1 MKSTMPVR
9 VFCSNNVVSN
19 NALFIL
25 HSCLPHPYAPAIVFL
40 KRNHTRLGGKDY
52 QSVLLVQ
59 GKRVAAK
66 RPPGRPAAGAPAPKS
81 VVVHE
86 TLANLSKLPADL
98 IELIERHCQGQ
109 PPCES
114 PNSPPNSVEASSD
127 IHLGPCYGVL
137 AALDGLAREMGLVQA
152 VGEQT
157 RAQRLALFLV
167 YARLAH
173 QGSRLSAARWSED
186 HAVKEILQV
195 GSFDEDDLYAALEG
209 LEQRQ
214 PSIEAALAPK
224 ASAPLA
230 RAIYLYDVTSVYFE
244 GLENELA
251 DFGYNRDGKKGKKQ
265 LVAGLLTDGNGEP
278 ISIQLYRGNTGDPPT
293 FLDAVHKLKV
303 RFGAQEIALVGDR
316 GMIKRLGKAALGE
329 AKFCYVTALT
339 DPQIRA
345 LLAKKHLQLELFED
359 EPAEVELN
367 GKRYVLRCNPQT
379 RARER
384 ARRADQWARVQA
396 KIKARNLEVELKPRT
411 DPNSSLKQAQV
422 LLSKYRLERWVKVE
436 LAGRQVVWVE
446 DEAARQKQAELD
458 GCYVIESDLPKEV
471 ASTQQVHDR
480 YLDLTQVERD
490 FRTLKTG
497 LLELRP
503 IFLRKEERT
512 RGHALVCLLALKLAR
527 ELDRRLAPL
536 GLTVQD
542 GLDRLK
548 AIRLVRLGN
557 SEVELWRLPTS
568 YPRAQSEILEA
579 LPKLKP
585 PTLSLKKPNTRRLN
599 NPRKGRD

>member
-1 MKSTMPVR
+1 M
-9 VFCSNNVVSN
+9 
-19 NALFIL
+19 FI
-25 HSCLPHPYAPAIVFL
+25 
-40 KRNHTRLGGKDY
+40 KRNRTVLAGKDY
-52 QSVLLVQ
+52 QSILLVQ
-59 GKRVAAK
+59 GKRVSAK

-86 TLANLSKLPADL
+86 TLANLSKLPSDL
-98 IELIERHCQGQ
+98 IELIERHCQHQ
-109 PPCES
+109 PPPPES
-114 PNSPPNSVEASSD
+114 PCLPGRSSEASAA

-152 VGEQT
+152 VGEQS
-157 RAQRLALFLV
+157 RSQRLARFLI

-186 HAVKEILQV
+186 HAVREILQV
-195 GSFDEDDLYAALEG
+195 GRFDEDDLYSALED
-209 LEQRQ
+209 LAERQ
-214 PSIEAALAPK
+214 ASIEAALAPK
-224 ASAPLA
+224 AAAPQA

-244 GLENELA
+244 GLANELA

-265 LVAGLLTDGNGEP
+265 LVAGLLTDGKGEP
-278 ISIQLYRGNTGDPPT
+278 ISIELYRGNTGDPPT
-293 FLDAVHKLKV
+293 FLDAVQKLKV
-303 RFGAQEIALVGDR
+303 RFGAEEVALVGDR
-316 GMIKRLGKAALGE
+316 GMIKRLGKQALGE

-345 LLAKKHLQLELFED
+345 LLAKKRLQLELFED
-359 EPAEVELN
+359 KPAEVELA
-367 GKRYVLRCNPQT
+367 GKRYVLRCNPQSQ
-379 RARER
+379 ARER

-396 KIKARNLEVELKPRT
+396 KIRARNLQVEQKPRSEPT
-411 DPNSSLKQAQV
+411 SSLKQAQA
-422 LLSKYRLERWVKVE
+422 LLTKYRLQGWVKVA
-436 LAGRQVVWVE
+436 LAGRQVVWTE
-446 DEAARQKQAELD
+446 DHVARQQQAQLD
-458 GCYVIESDLPKEV
+458 GCYVIESDLPQAV

-497 LLELRP
+497 LLEMRP
-503 IFLRKEERT
+503 IFLRKEGRT

-542 GLDRLK
+542 GLERLK
-548 AIRLVRLGN
+548 AVRLVRLGD
-557 SEVELWRLPTS
+557 SEMNLWRLPTS
-568 YPRAQSEILEA
+568 YPAAQTEVLAA

-585 PTLSLKKPNTRRLN
+585 PMLSLGKANARRLT
-599 NPRKGRD
+599 NPRKGRE

>member
-1 MKSTMPVR
+1 
-9 VFCSNNVVSN
+9 
-19 NALFIL
+19 
-25 HSCLPHPYAPAIVFL
+25 VFL
-40 KRNHTRLGGKDY
+40 KRNHTVLGGKDY
-52 QSVLLVQ
+52 QSILLVQ
-59 GKRVAAK
+59 GKRVPAK
-66 RPPGRPAAGAPAPKS
+66 RPPGRPAAGAPALKS

-86 TLANLSKLPADL
+86 TLANLSKLPPDL

-109 PPCES
+109 PPPPQS
-114 PNSPPNSVEASSD
+114 PSPPPGGSGASDD

-137 AALDGLAREMGLVQA
+137 AGLDGLAREIGLVQA

-157 RAQRLALFLV
+157 RAQRLALFLI

-195 GSFDEDDLYAALEG
+195 GSFDEDDLYGALED

-214 PSIEAALAPK
+214 ESIEAALAPK
-224 ASAPLA
+224 AAASP

-244 GLENELA
+244 GLENELG

-265 LVAGLLTDGNGEP
+265 LVAGLLSDGSGEP
-278 ISIQLYRGNTGDPPT
+278 ISIELYRGNTGDPPT
-293 FLDAVHKLKV
+293 FLDAVQKLKV
-303 RFGAQEIALVGDR
+303 RFGAEELALVGDR
-316 GMIKRLGKAALGE
+316 GMIKGLGKAALGE
-329 AKFCYVTALT
+329 AKFSYVTALT
-339 DPQIRA
+339 DQQIRA
-345 LLAKKHLQLELFED
+345 LLGKKVLQLELFD
-359 EPAEVELN
+359 EKPAEVELN
-367 GKRYVLRCNPQT
+367 DKRYVLRCNPQT
-379 RARER
+379 QARER

-396 KIKARNLEVELKPRT
+396 KITARNLEVEKKPRT
-411 DPNSSLKQAQV
+411 DPNRSLKQAQA
-422 LLSKYRLERWVKVE
+422 LLAKYRLGKWVKVE
-436 LAGRQVVWVE
+436 LAQRKVVWTQ

-480 YLDLTQVERD
+480 YLDLTKVERD

-536 GLTVQD
+536 GLTVED
-542 GLDRLK
+542 GLERLK
-548 AIRLVRLGN
+548 AVRLVRLGN

-568 YPRAQSEILEA
+568 YPLAQSEVLEA

-585 PTLSLKKPNTRRLN
+585 PMLSLRKPNRRRLT
-599 NPRKGRD
+599 NPRKGRE

>member
-1 MKSTMPVR
+1 
-9 VFCSNNVVSN
+9 
-19 NALFIL
+19 
-25 HSCLPHPYAPAIVFL
+25 VFL
-40 KRNHTRLGGKDY
+40 KRNHTVLGGKAY

-59 GKRVAAK
+59 GKRVPAK

-86 TLANLSKLPADL
+86 TLANLSKLPPDL

-109 PPCES
+109 PPPPRS
-114 PNSPPNSVEASSD
+114 PSPPPGGSGAAED

-137 AALDGLAREMGLVQA
+137 AALDGLAREIGLVQA

-157 RAQRLALFLV
+157 RAQRLALFLI

-195 GSFDEDDLYAALEG
+195 GSFDEDDLYGALEE

-214 PSIEAALAPK
+214 ESIEAALAPK
-224 ASAPLA
+224 AAATP

-265 LVAGLLTDGNGEP
+265 LVAGLLTDGNGEA
-278 ISIQLYRGNTGDPPT
+278 ISIELYRGNTGDPPT
-293 FLDAVHKLKV
+293 FLDAVQKLKV
-303 RFGAQEIALVGDR
+303 RFGAEEVALVGDR

-339 DPQIRA
+339 DPQIRG
-345 LLAKKHLQLELFED
+345 LLAKKVLQLELFD
-359 EPAEVELN
+359 EKPAEVELN
-367 GKRYVLRCNPQT
+367 DKRYVLRCNPQT
-379 RARER
+379 QARER

-396 KIKARNLEVELKPRT
+396 KITARNLEVEKKPRT
-411 DPNSSLKQAQV
+411 DPNRSLKQAQA
-422 LLSKYRLERWVKVE
+422 LLAKYRLGKWVKVE
-436 LAGRQVVWVE
+436 LAQRKVVWTQ
-446 DEAARQKQAELD
+446 DEAARQKQAQLD

-480 YLDLTQVERD
+480 YLDLTKVERD

-542 GLDRLK
+542 GLERLK
-548 AIRLVRLGN
+548 AVRLVRLGN
-557 SEVELWRLPTS
+557 TELELWRLPTS

-585 PTLSLKKPNTRRLN
+585 PMLSLRKPNVRRLT

>member
-1 MKSTMPVR
+1 
-9 VFCSNNVVSN
+9 VF
-19 NALFIL
+19 I
-25 HSCLPHPYAPAIVFL
+25 
-40 KRNHTRLGGKDY
+40 KRNRTVLAGKDY
-52 QSVLLVQ
+52 QSILLVQ
-59 GKRVAAK
+59 GKRIPAK

-86 TLANLSKLPADL
+86 TLANLSKLPPDL
-98 IELIERHCQGQ
+98 IDLIERHCQGQ
-109 PPCES
+109 P
-114 PNSPPNSVEASSD
+114 SPPDPPSPLPSGTDACAD

-137 AALDGLAREMGLVQA
+137 AALHGLAREIGLVQA
-152 VGEQT
+152 VGEQS
-157 RAQRLALFLV
+157 RSQRLALFLIF
-167 YARLAH
+167 ARLAH

-195 GSFDEDDLYAALEG
+195 GSFDEDDLYAALED
-209 LEQRQ
+209 LQQRQ
-214 PSIEAALAPK
+214 ESIEAALAPK
-224 ASAPLA
+224 AAAPSA

-265 LVAGLLTDGNGEP
+265 LVAGLLTDGKGEP
-278 ISIQLYRGNTGDPPT
+278 ISIELYRGNTGDPPT
-293 FLDAVHKLKV
+293 FLDAVQKLKV
-303 RFGAQEIALVGDR
+303 RFGAEEVALVGDR

-345 LLAKKHLQLELFED
+345 LLAKKGLQLELFED
-359 EPAEVELN
+359 QSAEVELN
-367 GKRYVLRCNPQT
+367 GKRYVLRCNPRTQ
-379 RARER
+379 ARER

-396 KIKARNLEVELKPRT
+396 KITARNLEVEHKPRT
-411 DPNSSLKQAQV
+411 DPNRSLKQAQG
-422 LLSKYRLERWVKVE
+422 LLTKYRLQGWVKVE
-436 LAGRQVVWVE
+436 LAGRKVVWTE
-446 DEAARQKQAELD
+446 DETARQKQAELD

-503 IFLRKEERT
+503 IFLRKEGRT

-536 GLTVQD
+536 GLTVED
-542 GLDRLK
+542 GLERLK
-548 AIRLVRLGN
+548 AVRLVRLGN

-568 YPRAQSEILEA
+568 YPQAQSEILEV

-585 PTLSLKKPNTRRLN
+585 PMLSLRKPNKRRLT
-599 NPRKGRD
+599 NPRKGRA

>member
-1 MKSTMPVR
+1 
-9 VFCSNNVVSN
+9 
-19 NALFIL
+19 
-25 HSCLPHPYAPAIVFL
+25 
-40 KRNHTRLGGKDY
+40 
-52 QSVLLVQ
+52 
-59 GKRVAAK
+59 
-66 RPPGRPAAGAPAPKS
+66 
-81 VVVHE
+81 
-86 TLANLSKLPADL
+86 
-98 IELIERHCQGQ
+98 
-109 PPCES
+109 
-114 PNSPPNSVEASSD
+114 
-127 IHLGPCYGVL
+127 VL

-152 VGEQT
+152 VGEQS
-157 RAQRLALFLV
+157 RSQRLARFLI

-186 HAVKEILQV
+186 HAVREILQV
-195 GSFDEDDLYAALEG
+195 GRFDEEDLYTALEE
-209 LEQRQ
+209 LEARQ
-214 PSIEAALAPK
+214 ASIETALAAK
-224 ASAPLA
+224 AAASPA

-251 DFGYNRDGKKGKKQ
+251 DFGYNRDGKRGKKQ

-293 FLDAVHKLKV
+293 FLDAVQKLKV
-303 RFGAQEIALVGDR
+303 RFGAQEVALVGDR
-316 GMIKRLGKAALGE
+316 GMIKRLGKQVLGE

-345 LLAKKHLQLELFED
+345 LLAKKRLQLELFED
-359 EPAEVELN
+359 KPAEVELG
-367 GKRYVLRCNPQT
+367 GKRYVLRCNPQS
-379 RARER
+379 RAREG

-396 KIKARNLEVELKPRT
+396 KIRARNLQVEQKPRS
-411 DPNSSLKQAQV
+411 DPNRSLKQAQA
-422 LLSKYRLERWVKVE
+422 LLAKYRLQGWVKVA
-436 LAGRQVVWVE
+436 LAGRQVVWTE
-446 DEAARQKQAELD
+446 DHAARQKQAQLD

-503 IFLRKEERT
+503 IFLRKEGRT

-542 GLDRLK
+542 GLERLK
-548 AIRLVRLGN
+548 AVRLIRLGDGEMN
-557 SEVELWRLPTS
+557 LWRLPTS
-568 YPRAQSEILEA
+568 YPAAQTEVLAA

-585 PTLSLKKPNTRRLN
+585 PMLSLGKANARRLT
-599 NPRKGRD
+599 NPRKGRE

>member
-1 MKSTMPVR
+1 M
-9 VFCSNNVVSN
+9 
-19 NALFIL
+19 FI
-25 HSCLPHPYAPAIVFL
+25 
-40 KRNHTRLGGKDY
+40 KRNHTELGGKDY

-59 GKRVAAK
+59 GKRVTAK
-66 RPPGRPAAGAPAPKS
+66 RPVGRPAAGAPAPKS

-86 TLANLSKLPADL
+86 TLANLSKLPPDL
-98 IELIERHCQGQ
+98 IELIERHCKGQ
-109 PPCES
+109 APLPES
-114 PNSPPNSVEASSD
+114 GSPAESTD

-137 AALDGLAREMGLVQA
+137 AALDGLAREIGLVQA
-152 VGEQT
+152 VGEQSRT
-157 RAQRLALFLV
+157 QRLARFLI

-186 HAVKEILQV
+186 HAVKEILEV
-195 GSFDEDDLYAALEG
+195 GSFDEDDLYAALEE

-214 PSIEAALAPK
+214 EGIEKALAPK
-224 ASAPLA
+224 TAACGA

-251 DFGYNRDGKKGKKQ
+251 DFGFNREGKKGKKQ
-265 LVAGLLTDGNGEP
+265 LVAGLLTDGHGEP

-293 FLDAVHKLKV
+293 FLDAVQKLKV
-303 RFGAQEIALVGDR
+303 RFGAEEVALVGDR
-316 GMIKRLGKAALGE
+316 GMIKRLGKVALGE

-339 DPQIRA
+339 DPQIRS
-345 LLAKKHLQLELFED
+345 LLAKQRLQLELFED
-359 EPAEVELN
+359 KPAEVELE

-379 RARER
+379 QARER
-384 ARRADQWARVQA
+384 ARRADQWAHVQA
-396 KIKARNLEVELKPRT
+396 KITTRNLEVEKKPRS
-411 DPNSSLKQAQV
+411 DPNSSLKQAQA
-422 LLSKYRLERWVKVE
+422 LLSKYRLQGWVKVQ
-436 LAGRQVVWVE
+436 LAGRQVVWTE

-458 GCYVIESDLPKEV
+458 GCYVIESDLPREV

-480 YLDLTQVERD
+480 YLDLTKVERD

-503 IFLRKEERT
+503 IFLRKEGRT

-536 GLTVQD
+536 GLTVED
-542 GLDRLK
+542 GLERLK
-548 AIRLVRLGN
+548 AVRLVRLGN
-557 SEVELWRLPTS
+557 SQVELWRLPTS
-568 YPRAQSEILEA
+568 YPRAQSEVLEA

-585 PTLSLKKPNTRRLN
+585 PMLSLKKPNVRRLT

>member
-1 MKSTMPVR
+1 M
-9 VFCSNNVVSN
+9 
-19 NALFIL
+19 FI
-25 HSCLPHPYAPAIVFL
+25 
-40 KRNHTRLGGKDY
+40 KRNHTVLAGKDY
-52 QSVLLVQ
+52 QSILLVQ
-59 GKRVAAK
+59 GKRVPAK
-66 RPPGRPAAGAPAPKS
+66 RWPGRPAAGAPALKS

-86 TLANLSKLPADL
+86 TLANLSKLPPDL

-109 PPCES
+109 PPPPDRPS
-114 PNSPPNSVEASSD
+114 PLPSGVGASAD

-137 AALDGLAREMGLVQA
+137 AALHGLAREIGLVQA
-152 VGEQT
+152 VGEQS
-157 RAQRLALFLV
+157 RSQRLALFLIF
-167 YARLAH
+167 ARLAH

-195 GSFDEDDLYAALEG
+195 GSFDEDDLYAALED
-209 LEQRQ
+209 LQQRQ
-214 PSIEAALAPK
+214 ASIEAALAPK
-224 ASAPLA
+224 AAAPAA

-244 GLENELA
+244 GLANELA

-278 ISIQLYRGNTGDPPT
+278 MSIELYRGNTGDPPT
-293 FLDAVHKLKV
+293 FLDAVQKLKV
-303 RFGAQEIALVGDR
+303 RFGAQEVALVGDR

-345 LLAKKHLQLELFED
+345 LLAKKRLQLELFED
-359 EPAEVELN
+359 KPAEVELN
-367 GKRYVLRCNPQT
+367 GKRYVLRCNPRTQ
-379 RARER
+379 ARER

-396 KIKARNLEVELKPRT
+396 KITARNLEVEHKPRT
-411 DPNSSLKQAQV
+411 DPNRSLKQARA
-422 LLSKYRLERWVKVE
+422 LLTKYRLQGWVKVE
-436 LAGRQVVWVE
+436 LAGRKVVWTE
-446 DEAARQKQAELD
+446 DEAARQKPAQLD

-471 ASTQQVHDR
+471 ASPQQVHDR

-503 IFLRKEERT
+503 IFLRKEGRT

-527 ELDRRLAPL
+527 ELDRRMAPL
-536 GLTVQD
+536 GLTVED
-542 GLDRLK
+542 GLERLK
-548 AIRLVRLGN
+548 AVRLVRLGN

-585 PTLSLKKPNTRRLN
+585 PMLSLRKPNRRRLT
-599 NPRKGRD
+599 NPRKGRE

>member
-1 MKSTMPVR
+1 
-9 VFCSNNVVSN
+9 VF
-19 NALFIL
+19 I
-25 HSCLPHPYAPAIVFL
+25 
-40 KRNHTRLGGKDY
+40 KRNRTVLGGKHY

-66 RPPGRPAAGAPAPKS
+66 RPPGRPATGAPAPKS

-109 PPCES
+109 PP
-114 PNSPPNSVEASSD
+114 PPSGPSLLRPGAGAPDE

-157 RAQRLALFLV
+157 RLQRLGLFLI

-195 GSFDEDDLYAALEG
+195 GSFDEDDLYAALED
-209 LEQRQ
+209 LQARQ
-214 PSIEAALAPK
+214 ESIERALAPK
-224 ASAPLA
+224 GPSPPA

-244 GLENELA
+244 GWHNELA
-251 DFGYNRDGKKGKKQ
+251 DFGYNREGKKGKKQ
-265 LVAGLLTDGNGEP
+265 LVAGLLTDGQGEP
-278 ISIQLYRGNTGDPPT
+278 MSIELYRGNTGDPPT
-293 FLDAVHKLKV
+293 FLDAVEKLKV
-303 RFGAQEIALVGDR
+303 RFEAEEVVLVGDR

-329 AKFCYVTALT
+329 ARFRYVTALT

-345 LLAKKHLQLELFED
+345 LLAKGRLQLELFE
-359 EPAEVELN
+359 EKPAEVELE

-379 RARER
+379 QARER

-396 KIKARNLEVELKPRT
+396 KITARNLEVEQKPKS
-411 DPNSSLKQAQV
+411 DPQSSLKQAQGLV
-422 LLSKYRLERWVKVE
+422 SKYRLGGWVKVE
-436 LAGRQVVWVE
+436 LAGRTVIWTE
-446 DEAARQKQAELD
+446 DSLARQKQSELD
-458 GCYVIESDLPKEV
+458 GCYVIESDLPQEV

-480 YLDLTQVERD
+480 YLDLTKVERD

-503 IFLRKEERT
+503 IFLRKDGRT

-536 GLTVQD
+536 GLTVED
-542 GLDRLK
+542 GLERLK
-548 AIRLVRLGN
+548 AVRLVRLGN

-568 YPRAQSEILEA
+568 YARAQCEVLEA

-585 PTLSLKKPNTRRLN
+585 PMLSLRKPNVRRLTN
-599 NPRKGRD
+599 RRKGRD